1 MIGYNDFLTPISRP
15 TEKKNATDV
24 KSLFDVESFVKS
36 KDRNA
41 QEFYQRFTAT
51 QTFIRFI
58 EERSFVSDKNV
69 YDVFFD
75 DCVRKIVDASSTG
88 IN

>member
-1 MIGYNDFLTPISRP
+1 MSGYTDFLTPISRP
-15 TEKKNATDV
+15 IEKKNAMDV
-24 KSLFDVESFVKS
+24 KVLFDVEGFVKS
-36 KDRNA
+36 RDRNS

-51 QTFIRFI
+51 QSFIRFI

-75 DCVRKIVDASSTG
+75 DCVRKVEDAVVAG
-88 IN
+88 K